1 MKDDLTSAS
10 DDGALTALDW
20 AGASGERWL
29 ANLDSLERMIEPI
42 GTALLSHAGY
52 RQGESVVDIGCGGGW
67 TTRQIA
73 GAVGPEGSVV
83 GVDISPV
90 LIQAARER
98 ARTEEIANIAFEVA
112 DAGSAMPA
120 GAPFNRLF
128 SRFGSMFFA
137 DPYAAFANLRRMVA
151 NGGRLDIAVWAPPG
165 ENPWFTA
172 MIGVLARH
180 VELPPPVPRA
190 PGPFAL
196 GETDYVRDLLG
207 NAGFDEPDIVAWE
220 GTQFI
225 GGPGNGAEEAAT
237 FTLESLHIGDLIK
250 DLDPSRQAAVR
261 DDLVRMFAGRE
272 TPEGVGLP
280 SKALFVTAF
289 TGRGA

>member
-120 GAPFNRLF
+120 GAPFPMPLSPICAAWWRTEA
-128 SRFGSMFFA
+128 GSTS
-137 DPYAAFANLRRMVA
+137 PSGRR
-151 NGGRLDIAVWAPPG
+151 R
-165 ENPWFTA
+165 
-172 MIGVLARH
+172 ARTRGS
-180 VELPPPVPRA
+180 PR
-190 PGPFAL
+190 
-196 GETDYVRDLLG
+196 
-207 NAGFDEPDIVAWE
+207 
-220 GTQFI
+220 
-225 GGPGNGAEEAAT
+225 
-237 FTLESLHIGDLIK
+237 
-250 DLDPSRQAAVR
+250 
-261 DDLVRMFAGRE
+261 
-272 TPEGVGLP
+272 
-280 SKALFVTAF
+280 
-289 TGRGA
+289 